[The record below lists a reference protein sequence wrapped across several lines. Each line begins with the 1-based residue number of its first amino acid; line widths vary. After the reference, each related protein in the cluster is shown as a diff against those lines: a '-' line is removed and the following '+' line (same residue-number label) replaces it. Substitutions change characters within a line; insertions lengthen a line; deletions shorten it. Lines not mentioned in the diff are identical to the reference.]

1 MAVSVGDTQSVL
13 PQTKGS
19 GTPVGFLDR
28 FRRKIAAQGHPTTA
42 ASITP
47 MATRRATPVVRAPAW
62 VPHGTTV
69 QIGRY
74 SVHDGMIYVG
84 QVPEQL

>member
-1 MAVSVGDTQSVL
+1 M
-13 PQTKGS
+13 
-19 GTPVGFLDR
+19 GFLDR

-47 MATRRATPVVRAPAW
+47 APMATRRWSGASVW

-74 SVHDGMIYVG
+74 SVQDGMIYVG
-84 QVPEQL
+84 QVPEQLWGTDQMPESIDPL